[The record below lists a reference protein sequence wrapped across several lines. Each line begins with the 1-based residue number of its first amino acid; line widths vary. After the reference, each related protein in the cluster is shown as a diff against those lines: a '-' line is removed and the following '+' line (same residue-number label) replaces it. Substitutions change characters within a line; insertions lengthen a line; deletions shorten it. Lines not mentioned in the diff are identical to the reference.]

1 MYIGTLNASPRG
13 LNIQS
18 INQSAAIKNEAL
30 NGIKADRSK
39 TDIIAVS
46 PMGKKQSMIEQLMKQ
61 KESLQERKE
70 SLMNSA
76 AENGTSGLDLQLKE
90 YEQQMKDIDQQILQ
104 LQSKDKDDKETEDNT
119 GKIYEKPKTK
129 EEMEK
134 DQLDDLTALTNGT
147 DHAEVITS
155 VKNQID
161 GQIKVWSAE
170 VHSINGSTASKL
182 EKISQLESQ
191 SKKLS
196 SEIAQKLGD
205 SLDTISKRNEDT
217 EKLVKE
223 VDTDETNHSLSS
235 ANSSDKSET
244 DDSQS

>member
-1 MYIGTLNASPRG
+1 MYIGTMNKSAGG

-18 INQSAAIKNEAL
+18 INHSAAKKNEAL
-30 NGIKADRSK
+30 NGIKAERSK
-39 TDIIAVS
+39 TDMIAVS
-46 PMGKKQSMIEQLMKQ
+46 PAGKKQSMIEQLMKQ
-61 KESLQERKE
+61 KEALQERKE

-134 DQLDDLTALTNGT
+134 DHLDDLTALTNDT

-161 GQIKVWSAE
+161 GQIKVWNAE

-182 EKISQLESQ
+182 EKISQLESRSNKIS
-191 SKKLS
+191 SK
-196 SEIAQKLGD
+196 IAEKLGD
-205 SLDTISKRNEDT
+205 SLDTLSKKNEDT
-217 EKLVKE
+217 EKLSKE
-223 VDTDETNHSLSS
+223 VDTDETNQSLSS
-235 ANSSDKSET
+235 TDSLDKLET